1 MPGRPL
7 RFLHASDFHLDQP
20 LGGVTEVPEHLRELF
35 IDAPYRAA
43 RRVFDAA
50 LAEKVDFVVLSG
62 DLLEPESAGPRGM
75 LFLVEQFERLAAQDI
90 HVYWAAG
97 QHDSFERW
105 PTSIRL
111 PECVRLFARPRP
123 EDYTALRDGRPIA
136 FLTGVGNA
144 RRHALRAADFWPDKN
159 GLFSIAVVH
168 GEATSDLLAD
178 RPIDYWALGSS
189 HSRNTLFTTPHVAHY
204 PGTPQG
210 RLPSEVGP
218 HGATLVVADEDKQVG
233 MTSISTDVV
242 RWQQQRL
249 VVDPSTTRERLEQ
262 MLENRAQEISLASG
276 VDLLVS
282 WMITG
287 TGPLIVALR
296 HGRTAAD
303 LLTRLRHDFGHR
315 TLSVWSISLVVESPT
330 SLPENWLEQDSLRG
344 EFLRTVRSLE
354 SASEAETLA
363 TLRLDNYLNEK
374 QRTSELAAAASL
386 DDPQRRGRILR
397 QAALLGAD
405 LLSGEDSP
413 S

>member
-7 RFLHASDFHLDQP
+7 RFLHASDFHLDRP
-20 LGGVTEVPEHLRELF
+20 LGGVTEIPDHLRELF
-35 IDAPYRAA
+35 VDAPFKAA

-62 DLLEPESAGPRGM
+62 NLLEPESAGPRGM
-75 LFLVEQFERLAAQDI
+75 LFLVEQFERLATQDI

-97 QHDSFERW
+97 HYDNFDHW
-105 PTSIRL
+105 PASIRL
-111 PECVRLFARPRP
+111 PETVRLFARPRP
-123 EDYTALRDGRPIA
+123 EDFTAMRDGRPVA
-136 FLTGVGNA
+136 FLTGLGNT
-144 RRHALRAADFWPDKN
+144 RRHGIRAADFWPDKN

-168 GEATSDLLAD
+168 GEATSELLAD

-189 HSRNTLFTTPHVAHY
+189 HARHSLFTSPHVAHY
-204 PGTPQG
+204 PGSPQG

-218 HGATLVVADEDKQVG
+218 HGATLVVADEDRQVAL
-233 MTSISTDVV
+233 TSISTDVV

-249 VVDPSTTRERLEQ
+249 VVDSTTTRERLEQ
-262 MLENRAQEISLASG
+262 LLENRAQEVSLASG

-282 WMITG
+282 WTIAG
-287 TGPLIVALR
+287 TGPLIASLR
-296 HGRTAAD
+296 HGRMAAD
-303 LLTRLRHDFGHR
+303 LLTRLRRDFGHR
-315 TLSVWSISLVVESPT
+315 TLSVWSISLNVESPA
-330 SLPENWLEQDSLRG
+330 SFPENWLEQDSLRG
-344 EFLRTVRSLE
+344 EFLRTVRTLE
-354 SASEAETLA
+354 SAPDADVLV

-374 QRTSELAAAASL
+374 QRAGELAAAASL
-386 DDPQRRGRILR
+386 EDPHRRNRILR